1 MNEMYIRIENLC
13 KAKGENITQMCKAA
27 DVPRG
32 NLTDLKMNRTEALS
46 TKTLSKIALHFG
58 VSLDYLLGTENE
70 KSPAP
75 EGAELSE
82 ARMKLL
88 AAIDGMS
95 EDEVLAMVQ
104 MAEAAK
110 KMRGDGK

>member
-46 TKTLSKIALHFG
+46 TKTLSKLAIHFN
-58 VSLDYLLGTENE
+58 VSLDYLLGTDNK

-75 EGAELSE
+75 EGAEQRSAKEIALESIKEVASTEDLLEILS
-82 ARMKLL
+82 
-88 AAIDGMS
+88 AIT
-95 EDEVLAMVQ
+95 EQL
-104 MAEAAK
+104 K
-110 KMRGDGK
+110 K

>member
-13 KAKGENITQMCKAA
+13 KDKGENITQMCKAA

-82 ARMKLL
+82 ETMELILKQLSPAQL
-88 AAIDGMS
+88 ADLMGKVAQ
-95 EDEVLAMVQ
+95 ELKE
-104 MAEAAK
+104 
-110 KMRGDGK
+110 RGLQ